1 MKQNR
6 HWAIY
11 DSGHAMESAFI
22 KNLLS
27 GEVPAPF
34 QDLKDKTGAFF
45 SASTLNRF
53 IREEAIHDDYSLT
66 QNRQRSIRTFS
77 SGEQKMALFNHL
89 LSKKPDFLILDNAV
103 DMLDQYANTQLRLR
117 LETLSERMTIIQ
129 IFRRKD
135 EILPFIRHILYLQG
149 DSVVVSGPMEAY
161 RDLSKEME
169 PFSFNGEIP
178 PASVEFEPMGDPL
191 VRFKNVSVEYGGK
204 KILNNICWEIKKGD
218 FWQLTGPNG
227 SGKTTLL
234 TMVTGDNPKAYG
246 QDLLLFGRKKGSG
259 ESIWEIKEKIGYV
272 TPAMT
277 VLFNGNHTVKNM
289 VVSGLYDSI
298 GQYRKPSPF
307 EEDLACQWIDLIGLT
322 GLKKAWFA
330 DLSEEQQCMVLIAR
344 AMIKHPPLLIL
355 DEPTHGIGDHSVSV
369 VTALINKI
377 VNESRTTVVYVSH
390 KKERGLVA
398 SSIYE
403 LIPGKRG
410 SEGSIQ

>member
-1 MKQNR
+1 
-6 HWAIY
+6 
-11 DSGHAMESAFI
+11 
-22 KNLLS
+22 
-27 GEVPAPF
+27 
-34 QDLKDKTGAFF
+34 
-45 SASTLNRF
+45 
-53 IREEAIHDDYSLT
+53 
-66 QNRQRSIRTFS
+66 
-77 SGEQKMALFNHL
+77 MALFNHL
-89 LSKKPDFLILDNAV
+89 LSKNPDFLILDNAV
-103 DMLDQYANTQLRLR
+103 DMLDQDAHTQLRLR

-149 DSVVVSGPMEAY
+149 DSVVVSGTMEAY
-161 RDLSKEME
+161 RDLSKEIE

-178 PASVEFEPMGDPL
+178 PASVEFEPMADPL

-272 TPAMT
+272 TPSMT

-377 VNESRTTVVYVSH
+377 VKESRTTVVYVSH
-390 KKERGLVA
+390 KKEKGLVA